1 MHPVRLARSLLH
13 RMVRQLA
20 SPLPRS
26 RRQRIARALVR
37 CEPFAPGR
45 LELKLAV
52 TDAELE
58 DCFRLLHD
66 AYVEAGFMVRDPSG
80 LRVTPYHA
88 LPATAILCAKV
99 DGRIA
104 GTVSVIGDNP
114 FGLPLQRIIDLS
126 SVRSRRGEI
135 AEVSGL
141 AIHPD
146 FRCSGGGVLF
156 ALMKLV
162 YEYCTRLLGARH
174 LVIAVHPRHFEMFE
188 ALLCFRRLSGRV
200 VPRYA
205 FANGEP
211 AMGGTLDLHHAPE
224 LLRKHYAGSGIAGNL
239 HRFLCETPM
248 PGLNLPT
255 MRQPPLT
262 PAQVEEFCNRRA
274 GTFAGLSPRRRALL
288 RLVLNTPGYAAVLP
302 DAGEAVVL
310 RRHRRF
316 AVRRDGRLF
325 LPGGGE
331 RVGLQVVEVSRHGF
345 RARVAASV
353 PPAVWLTALVQLGAE
368 QVSRLQVIAA
378 QDSVMD
384 GSHLCGFHIGEPDL
398 AWRKF
403 INALYDGQG
412 HPAAETDSLAPHA
425 F

>member
-13 RMVRQLA
+13 RLVRQLA
-20 SPLPRS
+20 APLPRS

-37 CEPFAPGR
+37 CESFAPGR
-45 LELKLAV
+45 LELKLAE

-58 DCFRLLHD
+58 ACFRLLHD
-66 AYVEAGFMVRDPSG
+66 AYVEAGFMARDPSG

-104 GTVSVIGDNP
+104 GTVSVIADNP
-114 FGLPLQRIIDLS
+114 FGMPLQRIIDLS
-126 SVRSRRGEI
+126 GVRTRRGEI

-146 FRCSGGGVLF
+146 FRHSGGGVLF

-162 YEYCTRLLGARH
+162 YEYCTRLLGVRH
-174 LVIAVHPRHFEMFE
+174 LVIAVHPRHFELFE

-205 FANGEP
+205 FANGAP
-211 AMGGTLDLHHAPE
+211 AMGGTLDLQHAPE
-224 LLRKHYAGSGIAGNL
+224 LLRKQYPGRSGAGNL
-239 HRFLCETPM
+239 HHFLFESSL
-248 PGLNLPT
+248 PGLNLPAT
-255 MRQPPLT
+255 RQPPLS
-262 PAQVEEFCNRRA
+262 PAQVEEFCIRR
-274 GTFAGLSPRRRALL
+274 TSVFAALSARRRALL
-288 RLVLNTPGYAAVLP
+288 RLVLNAPGYAGALP

-325 LPGGGE
+325 LPGSGE
-331 RVGLQVVEVSRHGF
+331 RIGLQVIEVSRHGF
-345 RARVAASV
+345 RARVAATL
-353 PPAVWLTALVQLGAE
+353 PTAEWMTALVQLGAE
-368 QVSRLQVIAA
+368 RVSRLQVMASR
-378 QDSVMD
+378 DTVMD

-412 HPAAETDSLAPHA
+412 HAAAETDSLAPNA

>member
-1 MHPVRLARSLLH
+1 
-13 RMVRQLA
+13 MV
-20 SPLPRS
+20 P
-26 RRQRIARALVR
+26 
-37 CEPFAPGR
+37 
-45 LELKLAV
+45 
-52 TDAELE
+52 
-58 DCFRLLHD
+58 
-66 AYVEAGFMVRDPSG
+66 DPSG

-99 DGRIA
+99 DGRVA

-126 SVRSRRGEI
+126 SVRARRGEI

-146 FRCSGGGVLF
+146 YRRSGGGVLF

-162 YEYCTRLLGARH
+162 YEYSTRLLGARH
-174 LVIAVHPRHFEMFE
+174 LVIAVHPRHFDLFE

-205 FANGEP
+205 FANGAP
-211 AMGGTLDLHHAPE
+211 AMGGTLDLRHAPE
-224 LLRKHYAGSGIAGNL
+224 LLHKLYAGHPAACNL
-239 HRFLCETPM
+239 HRFLFETPQ
-248 PGLNLPT
+248 PGLNLPAT
-255 MRQPPLT
+255 RRRPLT
-262 PAQVEEFCNRRA
+262 PEQVDEFCNRRA
-274 GTFAGLSPRRRALL
+274 GTFAGLSARRRALL
-288 RLVLNTPGYAAVLP
+288 RLVLNAPDYADVLP
-302 DAGEAVVL
+302 AAGEAVVL

-325 LPGGGE
+325 LPGGSE

-345 RARVAASV
+345 RARIAATV
-353 PPAVWLTALVQLGAE
+353 PPAVWMTALVQLGAE
-368 QVSRLQVIAA
+368 KVSRLQVIAA
-378 QDSVMD
+378 QDAVMD

-412 HPAAETDSLAPHA
+412 HPVAETDSLAPHA